1 MTRKTRVLID
11 TDVFVIDLRY
21 HRDHRYSDNRGFL
34 ERVKQGELVGRV
46 SVYSLMEICGI
57 LSFNLSPQSLE
68 ELFVG
73 FATRY
78 NVAILFPPDEEEKVC
93 FDPAEII
100 ETMKLRFSF
109 GDGLIAELAQRY
121 KSRFDFFVTW
131 NAVHFVD
138 KLSFRVVTPVQVIGV

>member
-21 HRDHRYSDNRGFL
+21 HRDQRYSDNRGFL
-34 ERVKQGELVGRV
+34 EQVKQGELVGRV

-57 LSFNLSPQSLE
+57 LSFNLSPESLE

-93 FDPAEII
+93 FDPVKII
-100 ETMKLRFSF
+100 ETMKQKFSF
-109 GDGLIAELAQRY
+109 GDALIAELAHRY

-138 KLSFRVVTPVQVIGV
+138 KLSFRVVTPVQLIGM